1 MTRMWNPKRQK
12 TLLKHW
18 AAQHHLVLAN
28 KFFNKQERCN
38 VRARPRAH
46 ERSPVQT
53 ILNWRNNGTD
63 RRDTYGTDRKDGLTL
78 LPSRLTYQH
87 VCVLPSLP
95 YCSCNLHTYFGCV
108 LHGSSFSF
116 PCFNHL
122 LVHSAAHATQILL
135 DDLHERR
142 PAIPRP

>member
-28 KFFNKQERCN
+28 KFFNKQERCK

-53 ILNWRNNGTD
+53 LLIWRNNGTD
-63 RRDTYGTDRKDGLTL
+63 RREHTGQMQRWIDLAPFPLNISTCVCLTISPL
-78 LPSRLTYQH
+78 LFLQPSHLIWLRTPWFHL
-87 VCVLPSLP
+87 LI
-95 YCSCNLHTYFGCV
+95 
-108 LHGSSFSF
+108 

-122 LVHSAAHATQILL
+122 LDHNAAHATQILL